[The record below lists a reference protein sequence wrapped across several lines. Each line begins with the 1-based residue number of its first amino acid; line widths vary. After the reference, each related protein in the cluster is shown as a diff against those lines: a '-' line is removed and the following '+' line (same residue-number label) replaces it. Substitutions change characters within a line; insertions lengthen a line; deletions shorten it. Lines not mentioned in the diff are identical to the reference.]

1 MVDALMRCYDNEKAG
16 EGTRTRRKNARCK
29 QSVVHPQLG
38 TRTHSFVRDTCVV
51 FRGTVFVRLRV
62 CIFVAIY
69 MCNSC
74 TCVCVCVYYCA
85 QCLVHKEL
93 YSSIFVIYSRILSC
107 PSRSAVEKM
116 WSSVRIENTRCL
128 CGLKARLDVHCCT
141 LISATVPGR
150 PSHPASRRC
159 TCKRHQHI
167 VRQRKNRD
175 ACAFRTGG
183 TRVGESRI
191 EHDRG

>member
-1 MVDALMRCYDNEKAG
+1 MTGLMVDALMRCYDNEKAG

-74 TCVCVCVYYCA
+74 TCVCVCLLLCTMSSTQGALQQYFCHLFTDPVVPIA
-85 QCLVHKEL
+85 QRRRKD
-93 YSSIFVIYSRILSC
+93 
-107 PSRSAVEKM
+107 VEQRTHREHQIP
-116 WSSVRIENTRCL
+116 VRTQS
-128 CGLKARLDVHCCT
+128 T
-141 LISATVPGR
+141 P
-150 PSHPASRRC
+150 
-159 TCKRHQHI
+159 
-167 VRQRKNRD
+167 
-175 ACAFRTGG
+175 
-183 TRVGESRI
+183 
-191 EHDRG
+191 